1 MKTLIKLSAILFL
14 LIGTTSCFMEGVK
27 GDGNVVTK
35 KRKISDDFSRVE
47 VSRGL
52 DVYLTKSKDVSLEV
66 EADENLHELIQ
77 TEVKG
82 GVLKITSSKNIWS
95 ARAKKVHLHVD
106 NLSDIRINSGADL
119 RTRNTFVS
127 DELRLSISSGASAE
141 MELNVE
147 DLTCDISS
155 GADIRLS
162 GEAENFTVSSS
173 SGSDVKAYE
182 LNARNC
188 RADASSGSDI
198 KLKATETI
206 DARAT
211 SGADIRYKGNPRVIE
226 KEDNSGGSVRSAE
239 V

>member
-14 LIGTTSCFMEGVK
+14 LVGTTSCFMEGVK
-27 GDGNVVTK
+27 GNGDVITK

-47 VSRGL
+47 ISRGL
-52 DVYLTKSKDVSLEV
+52 DVYLTKSKDVSLEI

-77 TEVKG
+77 TEVKD

-95 ARAKKVHLHVD
+95 ASAKKVHLHVD
-106 NLSDIRINSGADL
+106 HLSDIGINSGADV

-141 MELNVE
+141 MDLNVE
-147 DLTCDISS
+147 NLSCNISS
-155 GADIRLS
+155 GADIKLS

-226 KEDNSGGSVRSAE
+226 KEDNSGGSVRNVDA
-239 V
+239 